1 MAVACKQQRPHVEPV
16 SSQQEPRPVTERD
29 RIVSDRSVIKK
40 EFGAL
45 YTDVSAL
52 LFKTDPIGINFK
64 NNTDE
69 YEPEVDTILP
79 RLSSCANAA
88 DVEKVVHEEFVR
100 WFDRD
105 MAGPQA
111 RYRVVA
117 KQIWER
123 YKGTR

>member
-1 MAVACKQQRPHVEPV
+1 MAVACKQRQQVEPV
-16 SSQQEPRPVTERD
+16 SSQREPERVTERD
-29 RIVSDRSVIKK
+29 RIRSDRNTLKQQ
-40 EFGAL
+40 FGPL

-52 LFKTDPIGINFK
+52 LFKADPIGINFK
-64 NNTDE
+64 DNADE

-79 RLSSCANAA
+79 RLSSCASAA
-88 DVEKVVHEEFVR
+88 DTEKVVHEEFVR

-105 MAGPQA
+105 TAGPQE

-123 YKGTR
+123 YKATR